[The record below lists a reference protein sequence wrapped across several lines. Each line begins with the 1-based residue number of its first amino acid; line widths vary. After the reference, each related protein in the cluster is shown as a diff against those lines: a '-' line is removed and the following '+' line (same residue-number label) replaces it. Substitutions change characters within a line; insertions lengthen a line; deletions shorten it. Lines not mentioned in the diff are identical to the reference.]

1 MQVITFKKLMKL
13 DRNKSLEAQLSIV
26 VGFGLIAYFTK
37 NQYLSLGVLLLGLVF
52 LLSPTI
58 GDTVSKVWFKI
69 AELIG
74 GVMSKVLLSI
84 VFFIFL
90 LPVATISKVF
100 KKDILG
106 LKKPEKSNYVE
117 RNHLYSGKD
126 LEQIW

>member
-1 MQVITFKKLMKL
+1 MKL

-37 NQYLSLGVLLLGLVF
+37 SQYLSLGVLSLGLVF
-52 LLSPTI
+52 LLFPI
-58 GDTVSKVWFKI
+58 VGDAISKIWFKI

-74 GVMSKVLLSI
+74 GVMSKVLLTI

-90 LPVATISKVF
+90 LPVATLSKLF

-106 LKKPEKSNYVE
+106 LKKPENSNYVE
-117 RNHLYSGKD
+117 RHHLYSGKD